1 MTDTLVLNAK
11 TRSDIGKGASRRLR
25 REQNLIP
32 AVVYGTDKPATSLTF
47 DHNKV
52 IKFLES
58 EAVYSSILTINI
70 DGTPEQVVLKDLQ
83 RHPFK
88 PKVLHMDF
96 MRIDANA
103 KIHMNVPLHFTNQ
116 DKAPGVIEGGVA
128 SHLMTEV
135 EVICL
140 PKDLAEFIE
149 INIEALGMDAS
160 IHLSEVALPSGIEL
174 AIFSHGE
181 DSQDPAVV
189 SIHKPRAVVEETDET
204 AAEGEEATADEEGDA
219 KAEGEEKGESGDK
232 SA

>member
-116 DKAPGVIEGGVA
+116 DKAPGCNKYWSKSQLRGTVIA
-128 SHLMTEV
+128 NT
-135 EVICL
+135 
-140 PKDLAEFIE
+140 
-149 INIEALGMDAS
+149 NI
-160 IHLSEVALPSGIEL
+160 
-174 AIFSHGE
+174 
-181 DSQDPAVV
+181 
-189 SIHKPRAVVEETDET
+189 T
-204 AAEGEEATADEEGDA
+204 AAPKPTAVDTFLDTA
-219 KAEGEEKGESGDK
+219 R
-232 SA
+232 